1 MAKIAKI
8 EIRDVRNCEYQFA
21 DNSKIYCE
29 AQFSHLFTVD
39 GDGNK
44 TYNWSNFTADPNDIE
59 KHGRDI
65 FANAENGD
73 YGVVAAYTP
82 PPESEVFSKEMKK
95 LRLGRNTELEMTDNY
110 GLPDRVMTDEIKVYR
125 QELRDI
131 TNGLTTSVQVKAVV
145 WPISPFPTEPPN

>member
-1 MAKIAKI
+1 MAKI
-8 EIRDVRNCEYQFA
+8 EIIDIRNCEYQFA

-59 KHGRDI
+59 KHSRDI

-73 YGVVAAYTP
+73 YGVVGDYTP
-82 PPESEVFSKEMKK
+82 PPESEVFSKEIQK
-95 LRLGRNTELEMTDNY
+95 LRLERKNSK
-110 GLPDRVMTDEIKVYR
+110 KVKKGDFKR
-125 QELRDI
+125 KKRKKRKKSKTKGEK
-131 TNGLTTSVQVKAVV
+131 KAKKD
-145 WPISPFPTEPPN
+145 WETK